1 MPGVKRLHNAINV
14 EKQRA
19 PLIDPRIDAR
29 DLPLAKV
36 EGDLCL
42 SLTEARRLLPSV
54 LKAWESIEGNEE
66 LVSEAKLLAGRRES
80 VGHRDTLS

>member
-1 MPGVKRLHNAINV
+1 MPRVISLHNAINS
-14 EKQRA
+14 EKQRT

-29 DLPLAKV
+29 HLPLAKV
-36 EGDLCL
+36 EGDLGL
-42 SLTEARRLLPSV
+42 SRNEARRLLPSV